1 VTGLP
6 KKKSFW
12 YHELSWPEIVEHS
25 KKCDIIILPVGSI
38 EMHGP
43 HCPVC
48 VDSLNVQKMAERVAE
63 RTGVLIAPPIWYGAH
78 MYMQYG
84 FPGTI
89 PIRSDVLKQFVK
101 DVVTGLVKN
110 GFKKIIIFNGHGQ
123 QWVYVGALHELA
135 LETKA
140 FIAVVT
146 WWELIRKTI
155 DETCETP
162 MVHAGEVETSLALE
176 LYPDLVDMS
185 KAGKESAPTIVDH
198 KWFGNPTRTL
208 PEEGGI
214 PHHNLTASYFQVD
227 VYKLGILGDATKA
240 TKEKGKKMVDTVVD
254 KLSEFIEELKR
265 KYPPGVSPLETKP
278 PKV

>member
-1 VTGLP
+1 MP
-6 KKKSFW
+6 KSVW
-12 YHELSWPEIVEHS
+12 YQELSWPEIVEHA
-25 KKCDIIILPVGSI
+25 KKCDIIIIPVGSI

-43 HCPVC
+43 HCPVG
-48 VDSLNVQKMAERVAE
+48 VDSLSVQKMAERVAK
-63 RTGVLIAPPIWYGAH
+63 RTGVLVAPPIWYGAH

-123 QWVYVGALHELA
+123 QWVFTGALHELA

-155 DETCETP
+155 EEVLETRF
-162 MVHAGEVETSLALE
+162 VHADEAETSVALE
-176 LYPDLVDMS
+176 LYPELVDMS
-185 KAGKESAPTIVDH
+185 KAGKESAPTVVDH
-198 KWFGNPTRTL
+198 KWFGYPTNTV

-214 PHHNLTASYFQVD
+214 PHHNITASYFQVD

-240 TKEKGKKMVDTVVD
+240 TKEKGKRMVDAVVN
-254 KLSEFIEELKR
+254 KLCEFIEELKK
-265 KYPPGVSPLETKP
+265 KYPPGVSPLETPP

>member
-1 VTGLP
+1 MP
-6 KKKSFW
+6 KSVW
-12 YHELSWPEIVEHS
+12 YQELSWPEIVEHA
-25 KKCDIIILPVGSI
+25 KKCDIIIIPVGSI

-43 HCPVC
+43 HCPVG
-48 VDSLNVQKMAERVAE
+48 VDSLNVQKMAERVAK
-63 RTGVLIAPPIWYGAH
+63 RTGVLVAPPIWYGAH

-89 PIRSDVLKQFVK
+89 PIRSDILKQFVK

-110 GFKKIIIFNGHGQ
+110 GFKKIIILNGHGQ
-123 QWVYVGALHELA
+123 QWVFVGALHELA

-146 WWELIRKTI
+146 WWELIRKTV
-155 DETCETP
+155 EEVCETP
-162 MVHAGEVETSLALE
+162 FVHADEAETSVALE

-185 KAGKESAPTIVDH
+185 KASKESAPTIVDH
-198 KWFGNPTRTL
+198 KWYGHPTSTI

-214 PHHNLTASYFQVD
+214 PHHNITASYFQVD

-240 TKEKGKKMVDTVVD
+240 TKEKGKKMVDAVVE
-254 KLSEFIEELKR
+254 KLCEFIEELKR
-265 KYPPGVSPLETKP
+265 KYPPGVSPLETPP